1 MLLGRLVCPSV
12 VMQNHI
18 GSGTVAT
25 RDDSTTF
32 FAHRKPWVAVW
43 LVFLSIMFVFGWHK
57 SVENAREAQ
66 ALREWEVEQAELSKD
81 GQAEWNRF
89 IARLDALQAKPGSQK
104 ALENELNGG
113 APFELQPL
121 EPGESRNNETRKI
134 FSWTHP
140 KYGAKYSFYFD
151 DGVLV
156 GRSANWGGVPET
168 LHPRPTLRARS
179 NTADRIRRRIASAGV
194 YTWLAAFVVW
204 IVVSRRRLVAA
215 HVMLAA
221 ALASGMAWLVN
232 PAYTITGRGVFSND
246 NLFWAALMIVISVYL
261 LAVTLSVHAKT
272 ELEVPRVRF
281 GLRQLLLAVTV
292 AAILLAAGPFGFVA
306 FNVAVGG
313 MLLFMLV
320 YHHYRS
326 RLESAA

>member
-1 MLLGRLVCPSV
+1 MARNRCGTRAMSTINDNSPELPARHKKLL
-12 VMQNHI
+12 
-18 GSGTVAT
+18 VA
-25 RDDSTTF
+25 
-32 FAHRKPWVAVW
+32 WVIFLAV
-43 LVFLSIMFVFGWHK
+43 VFGFGWYK
-57 SVENAREAQ
+57 SAENARDWRKA
-66 ALREWEVEQAELSKD
+66 REWDERYQQLMKD
-81 GQAEWNRF
+81 GEAEWTRWIEHFRSLQVNR
-89 IARLDALQAKPGSQK
+89 GSQRL
-104 ALENELNGG
+104 LEEELNGG
-113 APFELQPL
+113 QPFDLRHEGEDEVYEWTEPKFGGKVWLRFRSGELRGHSGNWGTDRLLAVHPQPL
-121 EPGESRNNETRKI
+121 RQAHDK
-134 FSWTHP
+134 
-140 KYGAKYSFYFD
+140 
-151 DGVLV
+151 
-156 GRSANWGGVPET
+156 
-168 LHPRPTLRARS
+168 
-179 NTADRIRRRIASAGV
+179 TADRIRRRIASAGV

-204 IVVSRRRLVAA
+204 MVVSRRRLVAA
-215 HVMLAA
+215 QVMLAA

-292 AAILLAAGPFGFVA
+292 AAILLAAGPFGFVT